1 MNASINN
8 NINPVEQRKK
18 RALKAA
24 IASLLNLTLLPIIG
38 FIWLLL
44 ITKTVDKKQF
54 DDYHVRLGI
63 KINLIAAVTLLFVSG
78 FMIILGG
85 FNSVYTWVYVII
97 YFTLVHTAF
106 IVTATWIMVRAWAG
120 QKFRG

>member
-1 MNASINN
+1 MSASMNNK
-8 NINPVEQRKK
+8 INPVEQRKK

-44 ITKTVDKKQF
+44 IAKTVDKKQF

-63 KINLIAAVTLLFVSG
+63 KINLIAAVTLLLVSG
-78 FMIILGG
+78 LMIILGG
-85 FNSVYTWVYVII
+85 FNSVYTWIYVIT

-106 IVTATWIMVRAWAG
+106 IVIATWIMVRASAG